1 MNSLLIK
8 LNLYQAFVR
17 ISYMSVTKVNKDE
30 LAKIEATENK
40 SLPFNENEYQNIA
53 KTLVNPSKIQLPR
66 PKKLVLFTQDKYS
79 I

>member
-1 MNSLLIK
+1 
-8 LNLYQAFVR
+8 
-17 ISYMSVTKVNKDE
+17 MSVTKVNKDE

-79 I
+79 ILLH